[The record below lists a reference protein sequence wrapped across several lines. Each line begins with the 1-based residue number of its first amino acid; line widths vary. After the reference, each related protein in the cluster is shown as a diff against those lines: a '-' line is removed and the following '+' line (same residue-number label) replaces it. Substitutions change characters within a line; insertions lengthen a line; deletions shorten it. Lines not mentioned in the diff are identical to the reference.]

1 MVLEAEPYESQKY
14 AKGKAPA
21 TVEELTTEF
30 ADQRLNMWYPPL
42 EPLKALA
49 DAKPPPPEKP
59 LPDLIVYTL
68 DPSAP
73 PGTPAVVATRL
84 AEIRGERERISD
96 MWKKEGKTKA
106 WIPNTSEARKMK
118 LQAKLQN
125 RLDLKHTEVV
135 RKFVDTTKR
144 VIEMPA
150 DTVAATPL
158 ENFV

>member
-1 MVLEAEPYESQKY
+1 MVLEAEPYESQRYK
-14 AKGKAPA
+14 KGK
-21 TVEELTTEF
+21 EWELPT
-30 ADQRLNMWYPPL
+30 D
-42 EPLKALA
+42 ALA
-49 DAKPPPPEKP
+49 ELNLSKPPPPEKP

-84 AEIRGERERISD
+84 AEIRSERKRISD

-106 WIPNTSEARKMK
+106 WIPNTSESRKMK

-125 RLDLKHTEVV
+125 RLDMKHTEVV

-144 VIEMPA
+144 IIEMPA